1 MDGKL
6 EHGGAPVEARSFG
19 DLVRLTGVQK
29 YYGSGLSAV
38 RALHGIDLQVGSG
51 EMVSICGPSGSGKTS
66 LLNLIGLLDTASEGS
81 VVIASLLVG
90 KLSEQARA
98 DLRSE
103 MIGFVFQ
110 AFTLIPVMT
119 ARENVML
126 PLMLRGHLEAPELQA
141 GYARA
146 DALLASLGLANQADQ
161 FPPRLD
167 ASQSQRVAIA
177 RALIGK
183 PRLVLA
189 DEPTSRLDQAST
201 RQVMDLFAHQQDE
214 FDTTFIV
221 TTRDQRQFSRVTR
234 ALQLTEGHLLNSP
247 TSTPRKPLRAQI

>member
-6 EHGGAPVEARSFG
+6 EQGAAPAETRSYG
-19 DLVRLTGVQK
+19 DLVRLKGVQK

-38 RALHGIDLQVGSG
+38 HALRGIDLQVGSG
-51 EMVSICGPSGSGKTS
+51 EMVSICGSSGSGKTS
-66 LLNLIGLLDTASEGS
+66 LLNLIGLLEPASEGS

-98 DLRSE
+98 DLRAE

-110 AFTLIPVMT
+110 AFTLIRVMT

-141 GYARA
+141 AYARA
-146 DALLASLGLANQADQ
+146 DALLASLGLASQAHH

-167 ASQSQRVAIA
+167 ASQSQRVAVA
-177 RALIGK
+177 RSLIGK

-189 DEPTSRLDQAST
+189 DEPTSRLDQSCS
-201 RQVMDLFAHQQDE
+201 RQVMDLFAQQQDD
-214 FDTTFIV
+214 FGTTFIV
-221 TTRDQRQFSRVTR
+221 TTRDQRQFSRVTHS
-234 ALQLTEGHLLNSP
+234 LQLNEGRLL
-247 TSTPRKPLRAQI
+247 STPSVAPRKPLRAER